1 MYPGFIARA
10 LIKKYENK
18 KVKQIM
24 LKTRNKL
31 KKYFK
36 ITPLLFL
43 VLYYFFLSN
52 YQNITFLQKVIIL
65 SVMIL
70 LSLIILNKNITSK
83 KHFKYSIII
92 SILSTIAII
101 IAIFTFKMVVIHYS

>member
-1 MYPGFIARA
+1 LYPGFIARA

-24 LKTRNKL
+24 LKSENNL
-31 KKYFK
+31 KEYFK
-36 ITPLLFL
+36 IVPLLFL
-43 VLYYFFLSN
+43 VLYYCFLSN
-52 YQNITFLQKVIIL
+52 NQNISFVLKVIIL

-70 LSLIILNKNITSK
+70 LSLFILNKNITSK
-83 KHFKYSIII
+83 KHFKSSIII
-92 SILSTIAII
+92 TILSTIAII